1 MPILHVT
8 FIISLA
14 IHHHL
19 RPHCADY
26 TIKPSPPRE
35 ALTGYPY
42 PRSSPACRGHHRP
55 PLAFTT
61 ITVAC
66 HLPPSTII
74 EIHRLPIAIY
84 RPSSSSPSP
93 SLASFLSPA
102 AGCFITKTTRCPL
115 LADADPSSTYA
126 CFHLPS
132 HTALIFDSS
141 PSPSLPRLKK
151 ERATPCSPAAP
162 SSGEKDNA
170 VDHLPTIASAITD
183 HPLPSSTTCPPC
195 HLRSPTLGR
204 RSRSSHTEPWCSDDV
219 E

>member
-1 MPILHVT
+1 
-8 FIISLA
+8 
-14 IHHHL
+14 
-19 RPHCADY
+19 C
-26 TIKPSPPRE
+26 
-35 ALTGYPY
+35 PY
-42 PRSSPACRGHHRP
+42 PRSSPACRGQHQP
-55 PLAFTT
+55 PPAFIT

-74 EIHRLPIAIY
+74 KIHRLPIAIY

-170 VDHLPTIASAITD
+170 VDHLPSSSPAALTCSISRLLHHKGIDKKRRVTISIIKD
-183 HPLPSSTTCPPC
+183 S
-195 HLRSPTLGR
+195 
-204 RSRSSHTEPWCSDDV
+204 
-219 E
+219 